1 MCKLVLD
8 AGPLITTSKFSVAGR
23 LVIDHLL
30 DHCAIT
36 VAESVRT
43 EVVVAGASYPDAQA
57 AQQRLDQGQIASL
70 SPPAAPELE
79 ELLAPY
85 SLGDGERDSIL
96 LSEHAALRDVT
107 LVMDDHLAYLVSDR
121 LGRQKRFLLDVIAD
135 LANAGKLDK
144 GVAADIVKRFEA
156 DIHLPLWSTPCFCC
170 GGEWCNL

>member
-1 MCKLVLD
+1 MRKLIFD
-8 AGPLITTSKFSVAGR
+8 AGPLITTCKFSVAGR

-30 DHCAIT
+30 DHCAIA
-36 VAESVRT
+36 VAESVRA

-57 AQQRLDQGQIASL
+57 AQQRLDEGRITAL

-96 LSEHAALRDVT
+96 LSEHAELRDVT
-107 LVMDDHLAYLVSDR
+107 LVIDDHLAYLVSDR

-135 LANAGKLDK
+135 LANAGTLDR
-144 GVAADIVKRFEA
+144 GVAADIVHAIQSRYPPAFVE
-156 DIHLPLWSTPCFCC
+156 HTLL
-170 GGEWCNL
+170 LLRR